1 MRYTR
6 ILLASYSTK
15 FIYKDR
21 TMTKK
26 SNSLAASLATAA
38 GRRQPLPQQ
47 QPQQVVTNGDGIVSP
62 KAKPATVLIAAHYPP
77 DVRRVL
83 KFLEAET
90 GKNLKELLGEA
101 INDLAAKY
109 GKTEPYSAED

>member
-1 MRYTR
+1 M
-6 ILLASYSTK
+6 
-15 FIYKDR
+15 
-21 TMTKK
+21 
-26 SNSLAASLATAA
+26 
-38 GRRQPLPQQ
+38 
-47 QPQQVVTNGDGIVSP
+47 TNGDGIVSP
-62 KAKPATVLIAAHYPP
+62 KAKPATVLIAAHFSP

>member
-1 MRYTR
+1 
-6 ILLASYSTK
+6 
-15 FIYKDR
+15 
-21 TMTKK
+21 MTKK

-38 GRRQPLPQQ
+38 GKRQPLPQQ
-47 QPQQVVTNGDGIVSP
+47 GTTNGEGIVSP

-109 GKTEPYSAED
+109 GKPEPYSES

>member
-1 MRYTR
+1 
-6 ILLASYSTK
+6 
-15 FIYKDR
+15 
-21 TMTKK
+21 MTKK
-26 SNSLAASLATAA
+26 SNSLATSLATAA
-38 GRRQPLPQQ
+38 GRRQP
-47 QPQQVVTNGDGIVSP
+47 QPQQVTTNGDRNAIVPP

>member
-1 MRYTR
+1 
-6 ILLASYSTK
+6 
-15 FIYKDR
+15 
-21 TMTKK
+21 MTKK

-38 GRRQPLPQQ
+38 GKRQPLPQQ
-47 QPQQVVTNGDGIVSP
+47 GMTNSEGNAMVSP
-62 KAKPATVLIAAHYPP
+62 KAKHATVLIAAHYPP

>member
-1 MRYTR
+1 
-6 ILLASYSTK
+6 
-15 FIYKDR
+15 
-21 TMTKK
+21 MTKK

-38 GRRQPLPQQ
+38 GRRPPT
-47 QPQQVVTNGDGIVSP
+47 PEQVTTNGNGIVPP

-109 GKTEPYSAED
+109 GKPEPYAGED